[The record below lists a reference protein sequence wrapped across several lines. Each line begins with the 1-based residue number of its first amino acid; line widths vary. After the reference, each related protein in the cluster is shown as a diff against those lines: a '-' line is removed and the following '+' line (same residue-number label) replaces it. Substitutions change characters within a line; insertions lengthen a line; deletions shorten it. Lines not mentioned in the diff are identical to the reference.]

1 VGDHPAIRI
10 SRLYKSYGESLVL
23 HDVSMDVFPGEVTAI
38 IGPSGCGKTTLLR
51 CMGYLETPDSGE
63 ILINGRDPQLDGVSP
78 DELRKGIGVVFQEL
92 NLFPH
97 LTALDNI
104 TLAPI
109 RVKGLRRQEAEQNAM
124 NLLGKVG
131 LSDKEHA
138 YPDELSGG
146 QQQRLAIARALAL
159 NPKVLLLDEIT
170 SALDPTLVAGV
181 QEVIADLAR
190 NGATMV
196 VVTHDFRFAAEV
208 ATEVVFLSH
217 GEIVEQGP
225 ARNIFED
232 PKERETRDFVG
243 RHT

>member
-38 IGPSGCGKTTLLR
+38 IGPSGCRKTTLLR

-181 QEVIADLAR
+181 Q
-190 NGATMV
+190 
-196 VVTHDFRFAAEV
+196 
-208 ATEVVFLSH
+208 
-217 GEIVEQGP
+217 
-225 ARNIFED
+225 
-232 PKERETRDFVG
+232 
-243 RHT
+243 